1 MLTSTIVN
9 IPICRCFSFLI
20 RGLGDKDVFVSTSY
34 LEKINLKKLS
44 TYPRIGFE
52 INDDYDRI
60 TASNVPPL

>member
-9 IPICRCFSFLI
+9 TPITRCFSFLI
-20 RGLGDKDVFVSTSY
+20 RGLGDKDVFVSNLY

-52 INDDYDRI
+52 INDDNDRVV
-60 TASNVPPL
+60 TSNATPL